1 MSERKMITLA
11 TRKQMDIYMNP
22 QRQRLLKALEV
33 SGKPMTPKQ
42 LSNVLKI
49 SASSV
54 SLHIRKLEELGLLE
68 LDHTES
74 IHGIQAKYYKKLP
87 VSVSIGGNLDDDL
100 REERFYLSDYIM
112 TELWNGFKDR
122 LKRAKDKSDV
132 MTTGDF
138 TNGVVHLSKK
148 DAEELYHLILDF
160 TDAHSVPGEN
170 TIPWEFGLVAYP
182 HSPLSEEKEEQPS

>member
-1 MSERKMITLA
+1 MSEQNMITLV

-22 QRQRLLKALEV
+22 QRQRLLKAMEV
-33 SGKPMTPKQ
+33 SGVPMTPKQ
-42 LSNVLKI
+42 LSNILKI

-54 SLHIRKLEELGLLE
+54 SLHIRKLEELGLVK
-68 LDHTES
+68 LDHTEA

-87 VSVSIGGNLDDDL
+87 VSVSLGGNLDDDL
-100 REERFYLSDYIM
+100 KEERSCLSDYIM

-122 LKRAKDKSDV
+122 LKRAKDQSDV

-138 TNGVVHLSKK
+138 TSGVVHLSRK

-160 TDAHSVPGEN
+160 TEAHTVPGDE
-170 TIPWEFGLVAYP
+170 TVPWEFGLVAYP
-182 HSPLSEEKEEQPS
+182 HSPLLEEKEE